1 MGNIFDRQKSDL
13 SIAMVETKLT
23 KLELGLLNTFY
34 PVGTYYETSDVK
46 FNPNKTWGG
55 TWESVNGRWH
65 RTK

>member
-23 KLELGLLNTFY
+23 KLEQGLLNTFY
-34 PVGTYYETSDVK
+34 PVGTYYETSDTK
-46 FNPNKTWGG
+46 FNPNKAWGG